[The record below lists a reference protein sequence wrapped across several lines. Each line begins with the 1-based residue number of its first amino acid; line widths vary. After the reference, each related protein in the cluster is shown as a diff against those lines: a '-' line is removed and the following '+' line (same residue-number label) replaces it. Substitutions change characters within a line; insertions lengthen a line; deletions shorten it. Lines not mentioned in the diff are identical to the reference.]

1 MYTNSNSF
9 NQANNFTNNNPNSCF
24 TTQTLLNKQKVS
36 LLKDQHASNMIMCR
50 ILSELEN
57 LVIFFS
63 YPGKKYFGYY
73 ATLQKNYQDIINQ
86 IIFQLKIFESSFQD
100 FIKNNREG
108 QQYKFPNNL
117 DYKEIVRIVNDW
129 KKYLGN
135 KAIETNNSICS
146 SVIRYYDEFL
156 NILNKG
162 KISGFFQTE
171 YENFGKNSPP
181 ITKNE
186 LKRVMNAGAT
196 ATCFMN
202 EQFTKI
208 EDEVAKKGD
217 YKVNVVLNRDRKDNP
232 FYNRVGDYDKNL
244 NNCMNTTI
252 NLLNMMLAYLERFA
266 IISLPPFSQIHIQP
280 VYSTKIGINYNDKNK
295 IYQEYMKYL
304 DKFYDFYNSN
314 ENVYDLD
321 ERDLNKIINDI
332 KSWKNKVTDFY
343 VKNELEN
350 AIKYIQNVKS
360 QDLGAKS
367 NM

>member
-1 MYTNSNSF
+1 METSFNSI
-9 NQANNFTNNNPNSCF
+9 NQANNNTNHNPNSGF
-24 TTQTLLNKQKVS
+24 ITKIHSNKQKVS
-36 LLKDQHASNMIMCR
+36 LILDQNASNIIMCR
-50 ILSELEN
+50 VLSELEN
-57 LVIFFS
+57 LVIFFF

-73 ATLQKNYQDIINQ
+73 ATIQKNYQDIINQ
-86 IIFQLKIFESSFQD
+86 IIFQMKIFESSFQD

-117 DYKEIVRIVNDW
+117 EYKEIVRIVNDW

-162 KISGFFQTE
+162 KISGSFQTE

-186 LKRVMNAGAT
+186 LKRAMNAGAT

-202 EQFTKI
+202 QQFTKI
-208 EDEVAKKGD
+208 EDEIAKKGD

-295 IYQEYMKYL
+295 IYQEYVIYL
-304 DKFYDFYNSN
+304 NKFYDFYNSN

-321 ERDLNKIINDI
+321 ERDIYKIISDI
-332 KSWKNKVTDFY
+332 NSWKNKVTDFD
-343 VKNELEN
+343 VKKELDD
-350 AIKYIQNVKS
+350 AIKCIQNVKS